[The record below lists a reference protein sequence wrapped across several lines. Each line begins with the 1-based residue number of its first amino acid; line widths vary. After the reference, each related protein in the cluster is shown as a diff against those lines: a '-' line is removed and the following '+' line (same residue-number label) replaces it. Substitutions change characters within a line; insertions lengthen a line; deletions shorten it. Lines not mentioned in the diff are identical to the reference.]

1 MNLTRESEYALKG
14 LAWLATFPVGTTV
27 RMAEIAAEQQLPTT
41 FLAKIF
47 QKLVRHGLLD
57 ADRGRGS
64 GSGYRLRGEP
74 SGMRVRDVL
83 EAVEGPM
90 ALKRCLLWTGHCSE
104 KEPCPLHHRLKPF
117 RLQLDQMLNEVTL
130 AEYVEVSLHTKPTA
144 TEDSGAS

>member
-14 LAWLATFPVGTTV
+14 LAVLAMRPAGESVPL
-27 RMAEIAAEQQLPTT
+27 AEIAEVQRLPST

-47 QKLVRHGLLD
+47 QKLARHGLLE

-64 GSGYRLRGEP
+64 GYMLRGAP
-74 SGMRVRDVL
+74 SGIRIRDVL

-104 KEPCPLHHRLKPF
+104 TEPCPLHHRLEPF
-117 RLQLDQMLNEVTL
+117 RTQLDQMLNEVTL
-130 AEYVEVSLHTKPTA
+130 AEYVEVSLHAKPPA

>member
-14 LAWLATFPVGTTV
+14 LAVLAMRPVGDV
-27 RMAEIAAEQQLPTT
+27 VPLAEIAEVQQLPGT

-47 QKLVRHGLLD
+47 QKLARHGLLE

-64 GSGYRLRGEP
+64 GYMLRGAP
-74 SGMRVRDVL
+74 SGIRIRDVL

-104 KEPCPLHHRLKPF
+104 TEPCPLHHRLEPF
-117 RLQLDQMLNEVTL
+117 RKQLDQMLNEVTL

>member
-14 LAWLATFPVGTTV
+14 MAWLAMRPPGDVV
-27 RMAEIAAEQQLPTT
+27 PLAEIAEVQKLPTT

-47 QKLVRHGLLD
+47 QKLARHGLLD

-64 GSGYRLRGEP
+64 GYMLRGEP
-74 SGMRVRDVL
+74 SDIRVRDVL

-104 KEPCPLHHRLKPF
+104 TEPCPLHHRLKPL
-117 RLQLDQMLNEVTL
+117 RSQLDQMLNEVTL
-130 AEYVEVSLHTKPTA
+130 AEYAEVSLHANPTP

>member
-14 LAWLATFPVGTTV
+14 LAVLAMRPVGDV
-27 RMAEIAAEQQLPTT
+27 VPLAEIAEVQRLPST

-47 QKLVRHGLLD
+47 QKLARHGLLE

-64 GSGYRLRGEP
+64 GYMLRGAP
-74 SGMRVRDVL
+74 SGIRIRDVL

-104 KEPCPLHHRLKPF
+104 TEPCPLHHRLEPF
-117 RLQLDQMLNEVTL
+117 RTQLDQMLNEVTL
-130 AEYVEVSLHTKPTA
+130 AEYVEVSLHAKPPA

>member
-1 MNLTRESEYALKG
+1 LNLTRESEYALKG
-14 LAWLATFPVGTTV
+14 LAVLAMRPVGDV
-27 RMAEIAAEQQLPTT
+27 VPLAEIAEVQQLPGT

-47 QKLVRHGLLD
+47 QKLARHGLLE

-64 GSGYRLRGEP
+64 GYMLRGAP
-74 SGMRVRDVL
+74 SGIRIRDVL

-104 KEPCPLHHRLKPF
+104 TEPCPLHHRLEPL
-117 RLQLDQMLNEVTL
+117 RTQLDQMLNEVTL
-130 AEYVEVSLHTKPTA
+130 AEYVEVSLHAKPPA

>member
-14 LAWLATFPVGTTV
+14 LAWLAMRPPGDVV
-27 RMAEIAAEQQLPTT
+27 PLAEIAEVQQLPTT

-47 QKLVRHGLLD
+47 QKLARHGLLD

-64 GSGYRLRGEP
+64 GSGYRLSGEP
-74 SGMRVRDVL
+74 SGIRVRDVL

>member
-14 LAWLATFPVGTTV
+14 LAVLAMRPVGDV
-27 RMAEIAAEQQLPTT
+27 VPLAEIAEVQQLPGT

-47 QKLVRHGLLD
+47 QKLARHGLLE

-64 GSGYRLRGEP
+64 GYMLRGAP
-74 SGMRVRDVL
+74 SGIRIRDVL

-104 KEPCPLHHRLKPF
+104 TEPCPLHHRLEPF
-117 RLQLDQMLNEVTL
+117 RTQLDQMLNEVTL
-130 AEYVEVSLHTKPTA
+130 AEYVEVSLHAKPPA